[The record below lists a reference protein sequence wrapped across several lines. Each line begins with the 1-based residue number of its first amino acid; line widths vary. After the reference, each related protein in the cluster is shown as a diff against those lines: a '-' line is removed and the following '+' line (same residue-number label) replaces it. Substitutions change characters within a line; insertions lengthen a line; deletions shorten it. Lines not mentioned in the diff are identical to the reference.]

1 MLRSTSSAPFHRPL
15 NGFGRPCALD
25 PGVFDMA
32 AALPNTAAVSP
43 VMAAA
48 WPESSGASGG

>member
-15 NGFGRPCALD
+15 NGFGRLCALE

-32 AALPNTAAVSP
+32 AALPNTAEVSP

-48 WPESSGASGG
+48 